1 MRVNLIT
8 KSSGQI
14 KPGTASL
21 SLSLKIRPACGLP
34 GEYEYNTDSASLVW
48 MLRRQT
54 DLPAS
59 VIERFEERMHT
70 AFNAHLLGVE
80 LSDNVLT
87 EIGYFVD

>member
-14 KPGTASL
+14 KPGTASMP
-21 SLSLKIRPACGLP
+21 LSLKIRPACGLP
-34 GEYEYNTDSASLVW
+34 GEYEYSTDSASLVW

-54 DLPAS
+54 DLPAF
-59 VIERFEERMHT
+59 VIERFEERMYT
-70 AFNAHLLGVE
+70 AFSAHLLGVE

-87 EIGYFVD
+87 EMGYFVD